1 MARGMRAVTY
11 LTRRSL
17 IHKGAFAAVGSALLG
32 RSGWLEATELPLL
45 RQTSLFHPKLP
56 RAFED
61 LRIAQVAD
69 VHAGVFMPPERLAS
83 VRSLVE
89 SLQPDIVV
97 FTGDQ
102 LDRREVDAELFV
114 HGFAGISAPLGVF
127 GILGNHDH
135 LAGADLATGA
145 LAAVGITP
153 LVNQTAVIQRGPAR
167 LLIAGIDDLDA
178 IGGSGPDFSVIRSL
192 PADIRLLL
200 CHQPNGWHAG
210 RAAGADITLSGHTHG
225 GQIAFPSRGVNVA
238 RLGTPFIAGPYRRD
252 SDLLYVSRGVGV
264 GAVPLRLG
272 SPPEV
277 DLITLHRGPV
287 AAFA

>member
-1 MARGMRAVTY
+1 MRAVTY

-17 IHKGAFAAVGSALLG
+17 IHKGAFAAVGGALLG

-45 RQTSLFHPKLP
+45 RRVSLVHPSLP
-56 RAFED
+56 RPFEG

-69 VHAGVFMPPERLAS
+69 VHAGVFMPPERMAS

-102 LDRREVDAELFV
+102 LDRRDVDADLFV
-114 HGFAGISAPLGVF
+114 HGFAGIGAPLGVF

-135 LAGADLATGA
+135 LAGAELATGA
-145 LAAVGITP
+145 MTAVGITP
-153 LVNQTAVIQRGPAR
+153 LVNQTAVIQRNRAR
-167 LLIAGIDDLDA
+167 LMIAGVDDLDA
-178 IGGSGPDFSVIRSL
+178 AGGAGPDFSVLGSRH
-192 PADIRLLL
+192 ADLRLLL

-210 RAAGADITLSGHTHG
+210 RLAGADITLSGHTHG

-252 SDLLYVSRGVGV
+252 EALLYVSRGVGV

-277 DLITLHRGPV
+277 DLITLHRGPD